1 MGSACWPDIQFLTC
15 INTFWLYSAIV
26 APVETLFFREDDMKT
41 SSRLLALCCAGS
53 MIGSVALAQDADIG
67 AGLYA
72 DYCAACH
79 GATAKGDGDMANVMT
94 IASPDLTGLA
104 AANGGAFPMLK
115 VIHIIDGRTGVRAH
129 GGAMP
134 IFGRSFSSDGEG
146 YGGVLEGRGRIL
158 SLAMY
163 LESIQK

>member
-1 MGSACWPDIQFLTC
+1 MPTKS
-15 INTFWLYSAIV
+15 V
-26 APVETLFFREDDMKT
+26 
-41 SSRLLALCCAGS
+41 LLALCCTSVLTAGA
-53 MIGSVALAQDADIG
+53 ALAQDADIG

-79 GATAKGDGDMANVMT
+79 GATGKGDGDMANVMT
-94 IASPDLTGLA
+94 IPSPDLTALA
-104 AANGGAFPMLK
+104 AGNGGVFPMLR
-115 VIHIIDGRTGVRAH
+115 VIHVIDGRTGVRAH

-134 IFGRSFSSDGEG
+134 IFGRSFARDGDG
-146 YGGVLEGRGRIL
+146 YGGVLESRGRIL

>member
-1 MGSACWPDIQFLTC
+1 MKSKTFAVSLVLASAL
-15 INTFWLYSAIV
+15 SATTV
-26 APVETLFFREDDMKT
+26 A
-41 SSRLLALCCAGS
+41 
-53 MIGSVALAQDADIG
+53 AQDADVG

-79 GATAKGDGDMANVMT
+79 GAAGKGDGDMANVMT
-94 IASPDLTGLA
+94 IPSPDLTTLA
-104 AANGGAFPMLK
+104 ANNGGVFPMLQ

-134 IFGRSFSSDGEG
+134 IFGRSFASDGDG
-146 YGGVLEGRGRIL
+146 YGGVLESRGRIL

-163 LESIQK
+163 IESMQR

>member
-1 MGSACWPDIQFLTC
+1 
-15 INTFWLYSAIV
+15 
-26 APVETLFFREDDMKT
+26 MKAR
-41 SSRLLALCCAGS
+41 SVLLSLCCASAMTAGAA
-53 MIGSVALAQDADIG
+53 MAQDADVG

-79 GATAKGDGDMANVMT
+79 GASGKGDGDMANVIT
-94 IASPDLTGLA
+94 IPSPDLTSLSA
-104 AANGGAFPMLK
+104 RNGGVFPMLQ

-134 IFGRSFSSDGEG
+134 IFGRSFSGDGDG
-146 YGGVLEGRGRIL
+146 YGGVLESRGRIL

-163 LESIQK
+163 LESIQQ

>member
-1 MGSACWPDIQFLTC
+1 MKSKTFAVSLVLASAL
-15 INTFWLYSAIV
+15 SATTV
-26 APVETLFFREDDMKT
+26 
-41 SSRLLALCCAGS
+41 S
-53 MIGSVALAQDADIG
+53 AQDADVG

-79 GATAKGDGDMANVMT
+79 GAAGKGDGDMANVMT
-94 IASPDLTGLA
+94 IPSPDLTTLA
-104 AANGGAFPMLK
+104 SNNGGVFPMLQ

-134 IFGRSFSSDGEG
+134 IFGRSFAADGDG
-146 YGGVLEGRGRIL
+146 YGGVLESRGRIL

-163 LESIQK
+163 LESIQR